1 MVTSS
6 KGGDNVRLDEVNGF
20 RILHPDYGYWLKNKI
35 TGDIHTGRIYL
46 GNNARIED
54 YEEVKDETVDGNLF
68 STLNNIKDKEASL
81 NKIGKIVA
89 NNVTDDAVALTI
101 QEFYDIWEVGVTY
114 EVGRYLQYKGVLYK
128 VLQPHTSQETWT
140 PDVAPSVYAKVLIDP
155 SGETIP
161 DWEQP
166 DSTNAYMTGDKV
178 RFEGVVYESTID
190 NNIWSPTAYPAAWK
204 VIEE

>member
-1 MVTSS
+1 M
-6 KGGDNVRLDEVNGF
+6 KIEEKNGL
-20 RILHPDYGYWLKNKI
+20 RILYPNYGYLLKNKE
-35 TGDIHTGRIYL
+35 TGSIYTGKIYL
-46 GNNARIED
+46 GINASPDI
-54 YEEVKDETVDGNLF
+54 YEEVRDETVNDSLF
-68 STLNNIKDKEASL
+68 DTIVDVQNKEASL

-101 QEFYDIWEVGVTY
+101 QEFYDIWNVGVTY

-140 PDVAPSVYAKVLIDP
+140 PDVASSVYAKVLIDP

-161 DWEQP
+161 EWEQP

-190 NNIWSPTAYPAAWK
+190 NNIWSPTAYPAGWK
-204 VIEE
+204 IVL

>member
-1 MVTSS
+1 M
-6 KGGDNVRLDEVNGF
+6 RLDEVNGF

-46 GNNARIED
+46 GNNATIED

-68 STLNNIKDKEASL
+68 STLNTIKDKEASL

-101 QEFYDIWEVGVTY
+101 QEFYDIWEVGATY
-114 EVGRYLQYKGVLYK
+114 EVGRYLQYKSVLYK

-140 PDVAPSVYAKVLIDP
+140 PDVASSVYAKVLIDP
-155 SGETIP
+155 SGGTIP
-161 DWEQP
+161 EWEQP

-178 RFEGVVYESTID
+178 RFEGVVYESTMD
-190 NNIWSPTAYPAAWK
+190 NNIWSPADYPAAWK
-204 VIEE
+204 VVEEV

>member
-1 MVTSS
+1 M
-6 KGGDNVRLDEVNGF
+6 KLEEKNGL
-20 RILHPDYGYWLKNKI
+20 RILYPEYGYWLKNKE
-35 TGDIHTGRIYL
+35 TGDVYTGRIYL
-46 GNNARIED
+46 SKYATIDN
-54 YEEVKDETVDGNLF
+54 YEEVKNELIDDALF
-68 STLNNIKDKEASL
+68 IQLNIIKEKEASL

-101 QEFYDIWEVGVTY
+101 QEFYDIWNVGVAY

-140 PDVAPSVYAKVLIDP
+140 PDVASSVYAKVLIDP
-155 SGETIP
+155 TGETIP

-178 RFEGVVYESTID
+178 RFEGVVYESTVD
-190 NNIWSPTAYPAAWK
+190 NNIWSPTAYPAGWK
-204 VIEE
+204 IVL

>member
-1 MVTSS
+1 MRVEE
-6 KGGDNVRLDEVNGF
+6 KDGI
-20 RILHPDYGYWLKNKI
+20 RILYPNYGYWLKNI
-35 TGDIHTGRIYL
+35 ETGDIHTGKIYL
-46 GNNARIED
+46 GINASPD
-54 YEEVKDETVDGNLF
+54 NYEEVRDETVNDSLF
-68 STLNNIKDKEASL
+68 DAIIDVQNKEASL

-140 PDVAPSVYAKVLIDP
+140 PDVASSVYAKVLIDP
-155 SGETIP
+155 SGESIP
-161 DWEQP
+161 EWEQP

-178 RFEGVVYESTID
+178 RFEGVVYESTMD
-190 NNIWSPTAYPAAWK
+190 NNIWSPADYPAAWK
-204 VIEE
+204 VVEEV

>member
-1 MVTSS
+1 MMRVEE
-6 KGGDNVRLDEVNGF
+6 KNGL
-20 RILHPDYGYWLKNKI
+20 RILHPDYGYWLKNIK
-35 TGDIHTGRIYL
+35 TGDIHTGKIYL
-46 GNNARIED
+46 GINASPD
-54 YEEVKDETVDGNLF
+54 NYEEVRDETVNDSLF
-68 STLNNIKDKEASL
+68 DTLVDVQNKEASL

-101 QEFYDIWEVGVTY
+101 QEFYDIWNVGVTY

-140 PDVAPSVYAKVLIDP
+140 PDVASSVYAKVLIDP

-161 DWEQP
+161 EWEQP

-190 NNIWSPTAYPAAWK
+190 NNIWSPTAYPAGWK
-204 VIEE
+204 IVL